1 MINGKTHVSAAGSG
15 AMHFRIRSRLFSL
28 LIFYFWLL
36 TIGVPIAIASAVQA
50 AQPPVH
56 FEQKRIWIETA
67 EDRFE
72 FQVEIAATPAQRSRG
87 LMFRDHLAAD
97 RGMLFD
103 FGQTQP
109 VTMWMRNT
117 LIPLDML
124 FVRDDGRISR
134 IVAETEPLSDRVIGS
149 GEPVRA
155 VLELPGGRAAELDI
169 QPGDRIVHPM
179 FSER

>member
-1 MINGKTHVSAAGSG
+1 MAHGKLHISAAREQ
-15 AMHFRIRSRLFSL
+15 AMHFRIPSRSFL
-28 LIFYFWLL
+28 LHILYLWLL
-36 TIGVPIAIASAVQA
+36 ATGLPVWIVPAAQA
-50 AQPPVH
+50 AQPAVQ
-56 FEQKRIWIETA
+56 FEQEPIWIETA
-67 EDRFE
+67 EERFE

-103 FGQTQP
+103 FGQPQP

-149 GEPVRA
+149 GGPVRA

-169 QPGDRIVHPM
+169 RPGDRIVHPM
-179 FSER
+179 FSK